1 MRRVA
6 SLAAL
11 ALVCMLPA
19 SGSPAVDAVAVDAA
33 ADPADD
39 AGNATAS
46 VAAASSSAASSSAA
60 SSTHKKRKKVTKR
73 KKKPAKPTGEPE
85 NTEPAWYDLGAR
97 NRAWRKEFGER
108 YRERIE
114 YLEAQQ
120 ELARLER
127 QKQEARM
134 RARLAQLRAEAASG
148 QFSTS
153 DDDGEREGLGEA
165 EQEEREGE
173 LSLSEQAALIGTLL
187 GSPAGIFGVVLG
199 GATGGAAGLVV
210 EKLEGVRSSVS
221 HAYHERVQREEEA
234 AEQQQ
239 AMVEELQGV
248 PDEVTLVEGGGEEGG
263 ALEACRAE
271 LRDFLALPAN
281 RRCADC
287 GAKLATLQDGWA
299 SVNLGVLVCVRC
311 AALHRGLGVS
321 NSRIKSL
328 VYDDWDLATA
338 RGLMAVG
345 NARAA
350 ELYLAR
356 LPEGQRAPGRKAEE
370 ERLRSWLTNKYV
382 RLKWADPE
390 WAASLTASRE
400 RASKVAA
407 SKVAASKVAAPGARG
422 RKSALKGAVGKAG
435 GARPRKMG
443 KMPSLSSDG

>member
-19 SGSPAVDAVAVDAA
+19 SGSPSVDAVAVDAA

-39 AGNATAS
+39 AGNATAP
-46 VAAASSSAASSSAA
+46 VSAASSSAA
-60 SSTHKKRKKVTKR
+60 SSTQKKRKKVTRR

-85 NTEPAWYDLGAR
+85 NTEPAWYDLVAR

-165 EQEEREGE
+165 ERDEREGEGE

-210 EKLEGVRSSVS
+210 EKLEGFRSSVS
-221 HAYHERVQREEEA
+221 HAYQEKVQREEEA

-248 PDEVTLVEGGGEEGG
+248 PDEVTLVEAGGEEEG

-328 VYDDWDLATA
+328 VYDDWDLAAA
-338 RGLMAVG
+338 RSLMAVG

-390 WAASLTASRE
+390 WAAALTASRE
-400 RASKVAA
+400 RASKA
-407 SKVAASKVAAPGARG
+407 AASKVAAPGARG